1 MTLFVWPC
9 AGLALLGQI
18 DEKFVEVV
26 DVMEPLAS
34 GSQDRAFIS
43 RGYDATSH
51 FETTVRPGPARQ
63 LPAAHHGLAAFCKI
77 LTRAREDMECPRRAA
92 WRFIFDLREGMPPVR
107 DVAQAGSVMHS
118 HWQCL

>member
-1 MTLFVWPC
+1 MWRRILRKTLDPQPTARSC
-9 AGLALLGQI
+9 PRAGLAMLGHI

-63 LPAAHHGLAAFCKI
+63 LPAAHHGLAASYKFVMC
-77 LTRAREDMECPRRAA
+77 AREDMKCPRLAA
-92 WRFIFDLREGMPPVR
+92 WRFIFEPCKGMSPVH
-107 DVAQAGSVMHS
+107 DVA
-118 HWQCL
+118 